1 MREPEGSGIDLRTY
15 LRALLRRKWLL
26 IIPVIVGAV
35 AGYIISSTLS
45 PIYEAS
51 STVVVRTQE
60 QLSEPLA
67 RLVGRSPVQE
77 QLSRLQEKVK
87 SSTFLVELVR
97 ALDMTDDPG
106 VREWAES
113 MHEKDPA
120 LTVEEYAEARMVEFL
135 EMRIAVVRTSTNAFR
150 VVVRDVDPDRAVLL
164 AQHITNA
171 FVGAS
176 NREQLEQI
184 RSVHDFSVRQLVIY
198 KQKLDEAEQRLQEYQ
213 ASRMT
218 GTRIENPVTT
228 ANVGRVDVLI
238 SQAQVES
245 DGAQQRLNS
254 RRAELREAGET
265 IYQSLIQRDFPE
277 LDRLIE
283 ELVMLEREVAPAL
296 IRSIDGGPE
305 ISSLSVSIAEKKDQL
320 RSQARATAASTVP
333 EASQRAIDAFA
344 ELQVARAE
352 VQMID
357 QRRRS
362 FQGFLWNYTQGVANA
377 PEQELELT
385 RLTQEV
391 ESNRAL
397 YEAFLDQSAAGQINE
412 ALEAARAGGRFEVI
426 EPPTRPISPVA
437 PDRMMIIGLSVL
449 GGLVI
454 GMGLILATE
463 QGDSSFKSVED
474 VEETLGLPALATVP
488 NADIFA
494 EIAKQEKRARKTGE
508 RPTGGDPQMLRHLM
522 RETPVSFEF
531 RRLTRK
537 IARSGHGTPRSILV
551 TSTNRGE
558 GKTTTAASLAIT
570 LARHHAGTTVLVDC
584 DLRKPRVHRVM
595 EVDNSTGLSN
605 ALVRGSLEQ
614 SDIAATALPNLFVLP
629 AGSNR
634 DQPTRLIESFPD
646 SRLMSELLSTFDHVV
661 IDSAPNVAVPDAL
674 FIGARVDAVVLVLK
688 AGVTPR
694 EVVERGLELQRDEK
708 DNVIGVVVNNFE
720 HVLPYYYDYKYYGYS
735 RSSTEEARGE
745 RTE

>member
-1 MREPEGSGIDLRTY
+1 MHEQEVRGVDLRTY
-15 LRALLRRKWLL
+15 MRAMLRRKWLL
-26 IIPVIVGAV
+26 LIPVLVGGV
-35 AGYIISSTLS
+35 AGYLISISLS
-45 PIYEAS
+45 PVYEAS
-51 STVVVRTQE
+51 STVVMRSEE

-67 RLVGRSPVQE
+67 RLVGRSPHEE
-77 QLSRLQEKVK
+77 QLSRLQEKAK
-87 SSTFLVELVR
+87 STSFLVELVR
-97 ALDMTDDPG
+97 ALNMADDPG
-106 VREWAES
+106 VQEWAED

-120 LTVEEYAEARMVEFL
+120 VSVEEYAEMRMVGFL
-135 EMRIAVVRTSTNAFR
+135 ETRIAVVRTSLNAFQ
-150 VVVRDVDPDRAVLL
+150 VIVRDLDPDRAVLL

-198 KQKLDEAEQRLQEYQ
+198 RQKLDEAEERLHEYQ
-213 ASRMT
+213 SSRIT
-218 GTRIENPVTT
+218 GRRIENPVNG

-238 SQAQVES
+238 SQAMVEGS
-245 DGAQQRLNS
+245 DAQQRLDGW
-254 RRAELREAGET
+254 RTDLRNADSGAYTTLTGRE
-265 IYQSLIQRDFPE
+265 FPE
-277 LDRLIE
+277 LDS
-283 ELVMLEREVAPAL
+283 LVDQLAMLEREAAPAL
-296 IRSIDGGPE
+296 VMSASGPE

-320 RSQARATAASTVP
+320 RSAARSSAMVAAP
-333 EASQRAIDAFA
+333 GASQRAIDAFA
-344 ELQVARAE
+344 EVRVASAE
-352 VQMID
+352 VEMIEA
-357 QRRRS
+357 RRS
-362 FQGFLWNYTQGVANA
+362 TLNRLMWNYTQGVASA
-377 PEQELELT
+377 PEEELELT

-397 YEAFLDQSAAGQINE
+397 YEAFLEQSAAGQINE

-426 EPPTRPISPVA
+426 EPPTRPLSPVA
-437 PDRMMIIGLSVL
+437 PDKIMIIGLSLL

-474 VEETLGLPALATVP
+474 VEAALGLTALATVP

-494 EIAKQEKRARKTGE
+494 EITKEEKKHRANNH
-508 RPTGGDPQMLRHLM
+508 RPTGGNPKLLRHLL
-522 RETPVSFEF
+522 RETPISFEF

-537 IARSGHGTPRSILV
+537 IARSGHGAPKSILV

-584 DLRKPRVHRVM
+584 DLRKPRIHRVM
-595 EVDNSTGLSN
+595 EVDNTTGLSN
-605 ALVRGSLEQ
+605 ALLRGNLEEG
-614 SDIAATALPNLFVLP
+614 DVKATALPNLFVLP
-629 AGSNR
+629 AGS
-634 DQPTRLIESFPD
+634 DCDEPTRLVETFPD
-646 SRLMSELLSTFDHVV
+646 SRLMSELLSRYDHVI
-661 IDSAPNVAVPDAL
+661 IDTAPNVAVPDAL
-674 FIGARVDAVVLVLK
+674 FVGARTDAVVLVVK

-694 EVVERGLELQRDEK
+694 EVVTRGLELQRDER
-708 DNVIGVVVNNFE
+708 DNVIGVVVNDFE

-745 RTE
+745 RDA